1 MSPNV
6 SRTHRN
12 TMFSRSMAS
21 VLGLVQGGEF
31 VTVRATEMVRGTFYN
46 STYRTITQ
54 PAARD
59 VEGIKIFHS

>member
-1 MSPNV
+1 
-6 SRTHRN
+6 
-12 TMFSRSMAS
+12 MAS